1 MHLFSACVFVG
12 HVHLVVQSCLCSSH
26 LSLHEF
32 EASLSWQLIVRL
44 VVGRSCCYFRVM
56 HYKEQR
62 GRHELHIPVYFNPE
76 KSDKNWSKLEGKICW
91 QEKRSLALT
100 VLEIQYGIFQAC
112 EKEGLKV
119 EMCHSWS
126 DCTTHRKKEV
136 IFFILKG
143 CLGPCLER
151 EAEPQVISEGLCA

>member
-1 MHLFSACVFVG
+1 
-12 HVHLVVQSCLCSSH
+12 
-26 LSLHEF
+26 
-32 EASLSWQLIVRL
+32 
-44 VVGRSCCYFRVM
+44 M

-62 GRHELHIPVYFNPE
+62 GRHELHIPVYFNHE

-136 IFFILKG
+136 VFFILKG
-143 CLGPCLER
+143 CFRLGLGPCLER
-151 EAEPQVISEGLCA
+151 DAEPQVISEGFCAYCVITARDFVVYIGCAIVKAMPLITYAYNSWMWKS